1 MKKKIFNYLEVK
13 IVPFILQ
20 LFVRF
25 IYLTNKKTYHTTNAL
40 EENENFIVSMWHGDL
55 LMQPFNY
62 QNFRPKGTVKAII
75 SEHRDGEAIRKTVEY
90 LGIGSLAG
98 SSTRGGAKALIGAI
112 RSIKNGTDIAITPDG
127 PKGPIYS
134 VADGVVIISQ
144 KTKAKILPFSCVPSK
159 YWKMKSW
166 DKFVIPK
173 PFGEIDF
180 YIGEP
185 IDVTGM
191 EMEEAKALV
200 LKRMSEHQLTK

>member
-1 MKKKIFNYLEVK
+1 M
-13 IVPFILQ
+13 VPFILQ

-25 IYLTNKKTYHTTNAL
+25 IYFTNKKTYHTTNAL
-40 EENENFIVSMWHGDL
+40 DENENFIVSMWHGDL

-62 QNFRPKGTVKAII
+62 QNFRPQGTVKAII

-173 PFGEIDF
+173 PFGKIDF
-180 YIGEP
+180 YIGDP

-191 EMEEAKALV
+191 DIEEAKTLV
-200 LKRMSEHQLTK
+200 LERMQEHQLTK